1 MFNSSMLL
9 WLVVQFFILI
19 LLVWVEERLL
29 NAAHS

>member
-29 NAAHS
+29 NAAYS